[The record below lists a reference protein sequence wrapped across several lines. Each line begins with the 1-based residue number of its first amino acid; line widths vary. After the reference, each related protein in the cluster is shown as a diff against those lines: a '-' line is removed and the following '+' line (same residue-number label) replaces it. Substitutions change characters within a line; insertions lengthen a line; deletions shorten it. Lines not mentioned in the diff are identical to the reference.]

1 MKKVFIQVILVS
13 GSLTAVAYFL
23 FLILLYVMDLNP
35 FGQYKMI
42 YLPIYALGIVG
53 GLKFY
58 RDYRNGGYIGGGI
71 AIFLALFINICAAFL
86 YACLV
91 YVLLAYADSSVLE
104 LHKKELTELLLKYK
118 DVENLDVK
126 QYEAQFESI
135 KSISASTIAI
145 DEWIKTLFVGL
156 IMGMVIGLILKKSP
170 PPAENK
176 A

>member
-1 MKKVFIQVILVS
+1 MRKVFIQIVLVS
-13 GSLTAVAYFL
+13 GALTAVAYFL

-42 YLPIYALGIVG
+42 YLPIYALGMVG

-86 YACLV
+86 YAVLV
-91 YVLLAYADSSVLE
+91 YILLAYADSSILD
-104 LHKKELTELLLKYK
+104 LHKRELTDLLLKYK
-118 DVENLDVK
+118 EVDNLDIK
-126 QYEAQFESI
+126 QYEAQFEAI
-135 KSISASTIAI
+135 KSISASTIAV

-170 PPAENK
+170 PPKNIP
-176 A
+176 